1 MQKPQNFN
9 RRGFAVKE
17 AISSIV
23 PQIQSPNQ
31 VARLKKYV
39 RDREFTTAI
48 DSLEKRNIS
57 GDVAIFIFANLQDLE
72 VAR

>member
-31 VARLKKYV
+31 AARLKKYV
-39 RDREFTTAI
+39 RDRSLTTAL
-48 DSLEKRNIS
+48 DFLEKRNIS
-57 GDVAIFIFANLQDLE
+57 GDVAIFILANLQSLE
-72 VAR
+72 VGR